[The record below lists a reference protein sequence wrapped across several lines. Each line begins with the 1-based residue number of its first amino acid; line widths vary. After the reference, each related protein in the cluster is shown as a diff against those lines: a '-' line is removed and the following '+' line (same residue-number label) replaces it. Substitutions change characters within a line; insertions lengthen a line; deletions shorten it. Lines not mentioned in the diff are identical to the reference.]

1 MAILGRYAPTVPQGL
16 SPNVGR
22 STADF
27 GEHAA
32 DVRIRGRQSSRSIHL
47 DENPQF
53 YEGFRAL
60 VLAWVSWGAAS
71 ILRSLPIDGVTDRSG
86 IGI

>member
-1 MAILGRYAPTVPQGL
+1 MRRVSMAILGRYAPTVPQGL

-32 DVRIRGRQSSRSIHL
+32 DVRIRGRLSSRSIHL

-60 VLAWVSWGAAS
+60 VLAWVS
-71 ILRSLPIDGVTDRSG
+71 SG
-86 IGI
+86 SHFYSTLLTNLA